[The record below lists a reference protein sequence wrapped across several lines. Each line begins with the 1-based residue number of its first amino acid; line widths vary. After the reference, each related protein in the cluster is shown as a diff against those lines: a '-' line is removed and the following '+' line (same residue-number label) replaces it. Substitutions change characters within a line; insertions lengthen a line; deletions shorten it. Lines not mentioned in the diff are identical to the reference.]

1 MNIIFT
7 IHLAFTIAMLIVPF
21 VGTVKHLE
29 FYALLV
35 PFLFFHWT
43 TNDDTCALTQLEVWL
58 TGKDKYD
65 TFMGRIMSPIYNIDD
80 HAASYLIKVVFFSLW
95 LFVQFRLGR
104 LDDALAPLKLL
115 RTYK

>member
-1 MNIIFT
+1 MNIIFA

>member
-1 MNIIFT
+1 MNIIFA

-65 TFMGRIMSPIYNIDD
+65 TFMGRVMSPIYNIDD
-80 HAASYLIKVVFFSLW
+80 HDASYLIKVVFFFLW
-95 LFVQFRLGR
+95 LVVQFRLGR
-104 LDDALAPLKLL
+104 LDDALEPLKLL